1 MNIGWPEA
9 LILAII
15 VIGVVALI
23 STLVASRA
31 GVDAEKAKGTSTEQY
46 RKLVSDYEGLAKET
60 REVQSAMKADLAE
73 LRAKVE
79 SMEHMMRE
87 VG

>member
-1 MNIGWPEA
+1 MSIGWPA
-9 LILAII
+9 AIII
-15 VIGVVALI
+15 VILIIGWVALL
-23 STLVASRA
+23 STVIAARA

-46 RKLVSDYEGLAKET
+46 RKLVSDYEELTRET
-60 REVQSAMKADLAE
+60 REVQTAVRDDLAE

>member
-31 GVDAEKAKGTSTEQY
+31 GVDAEKAKGTTAEQFG
-46 RKLVSDYEGLAKET
+46 KLVADYEGLAKET
-60 REVQSAMKADLAE
+60 REVQSVMQTDLAE

-79 SMEHMMRE
+79 SIEHMMRE